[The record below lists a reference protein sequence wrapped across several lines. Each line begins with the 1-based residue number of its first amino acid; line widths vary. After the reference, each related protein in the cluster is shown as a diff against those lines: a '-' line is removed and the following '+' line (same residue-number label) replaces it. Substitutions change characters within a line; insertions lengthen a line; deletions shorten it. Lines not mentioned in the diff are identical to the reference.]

1 MYNEIKYDEFFIHE
15 MKFTVE
21 DYGNDSAALYHEDSF
36 VAEVSLP
43 YNQDEA
49 TAKAVNYYMHCK

>member
-1 MYNEIKYDEFFIHE
+1 

-21 DYGNDSAALYHEDSF
+21 DYGKDSAALYCEDSF

-49 TAKAVNYYMHCK
+49 TAEAVNYYMHCK